1 MAAPQAPAERLRAA
15 GAAFIIDPHVRFK
28 AQVGEPATMF
38 LLDPCGN
45 ALEFKAFADPA
56 QLFAKWPAGHARERS
71 PPEPAGNTKKK
82 PAGAG
87 GKHKK
92 EARRSRRETQ
102 KRSPPEP
109 AGNTKKKPAGAGGKH
124 KKEARRSRRETQ
136 KRSPPEPAG
145 LWKS

>member
-87 GKHKK
+87 GLMEVLMKG
-92 EARRSRRETQ
+92 RRWDRCGPAVCSLSGCPVRHVRE
-102 KRSPPEP
+102 PV
-109 AGNTKKKPAGAGGKH
+109 
-124 KKEARRSRRETQ
+124 
-136 KRSPPEPAG
+136 
-145 LWKS
+145 LV